1 MELSWH
7 SPPTHPC
14 VYFPVLPWAAER
26 CRHHAGCQPL
36 FHLWSLL
43 AFCPSPRERQRLNQF
58 FISMEVIPVLPHGKV
73 PPVCVEDQPVEMRA
87 LPRNLCVVMMPL
99 DFVMLQVCRA
109 EEEIRG
115 IIMSPEEQRHN
126 FCCEYAA
133 LIPAHWGKGHGV
145 ELNAE
150 EVVIALLIR
159 ACKGSLPAAGGLPCH
174 GEAWLGD
181 RSSSWFS
188 LCF

>member
-1 MELSWH
+1 
-7 SPPTHPC
+7 
-14 VYFPVLPWAAER
+14 
-26 CRHHAGCQPL
+26 
-36 FHLWSLL
+36 
-43 AFCPSPRERQRLNQF
+43 
-58 FISMEVIPVLPHGKV
+58 
-73 PPVCVEDQPVEMRA
+73 
-87 LPRNLCVVMMPL
+87 
-99 DFVMLQVCRA
+99 
-109 EEEIRG
+109 
-115 IIMSPEEQRHN
+115 MSPEEQRHN
-126 FCCEYAA
+126 FCCEYTA

>member
-1 MELSWH
+1 
-7 SPPTHPC
+7 
-14 VYFPVLPWAAER
+14 
-26 CRHHAGCQPL
+26 
-36 FHLWSLL
+36 
-43 AFCPSPRERQRLNQF
+43 
-58 FISMEVIPVLPHGKV
+58 
-73 PPVCVEDQPVEMRA
+73 
-87 LPRNLCVVMMPL
+87 
-99 DFVMLQVCRA
+99 
-109 EEEIRG
+109 
-115 IIMSPEEQRHN
+115 MSPEEQRHN
-126 FCCEYAA
+126 FCCEYTA

-174 GEAWLGD
+174 GEAWLGN